1 MSVNRVL
8 VGRSAEL
15 EAIGALLD
23 RIEDGRAG
31 GVFVLGEAGVGK
43 SRLIAEAQ
51 QMASAR
57 GVRTARAG
65 CLPLTTPLPLDPV
78 LDLLRTL
85 GQPLGFA
92 IGESSR
98 EVFWTVVEQLEQMS
112 VPGPLL
118 LCLDDLQ
125 WSDAATI
132 ELVHYCLARLSDL
145 PLGWLLAARSG
156 RSQSRLVHRLERQDL
171 ITSLELSTL
180 SISEMRSLTEAVL
193 GSSEVADEV
202 ITALFER
209 TDGNPFLCVELLR
222 SLSPGDGVGGRTE
235 DTPAG
240 VQALVPATVADAIED
255 RADRLSVTA
264 RAALDWAA
272 FLPEPFGFEELDAVG
287 GTGVGDASV
296 ELADAGFLI
305 GDEGGRWSF
314 GHSLIRD
321 AVYRRLPEGE
331 RVRRHGVV
339 ADALASGS
347 VERLAPQLEYARR
360 WGEAAGA
367 YLQLG
372 ESALLSSQGED
383 AARLFERAEELAP
396 VGEDQRLGRRAR
408 AGRVLALICVGRMD
422 EAQGVAAALR
432 SELRVNGEPAQ
443 RLAFLSRYAKD
454 LLTVHSDLPEATDA
468 LDEAEPL
475 LDSAD
480 DGVVA
485 AVVATRSWIL
495 LRSGEASRGL
505 VDAEA
510 AAALVPAGS
519 DAALEAQVLNCLGLA
534 VGMARSAVEGVAILE
549 RAAARALDARMP
561 AEAARAYANLSYL
574 DGLSA
579 NAPQGRA
586 HIGLGLQI
594 EGAPAPVVSVLRS
607 NMAFAELRRG
617 DLDAALA
624 HALAGLRVASRGG
637 SWTRLRSACTLA
649 YTHQMRGEL
658 AASRRVL
665 ESYGLVP
672 GSTEDPRASEVW
684 GLLLEEEG
692 LPAEA
697 LDAYQQGAVLEDPIS
712 VNCELGIVRTA
723 VALGDLVAATAA
735 FARIDEL
742 APRWPLGE
750 LLREE
755 ASGWVAVGE
764 HRIEDAIVHF
774 NAAARENERA
784 RAYDAARTSL
794 EAGRLARDGEQV
806 RAAIEKF
813 ERMGA
818 RRAADRA
825 RAIARGLGMRA
836 GRRRKATGVLTAREQ
851 EVAQLVAA
859 GQTNA
864 EIAAALY
871 LSPRTVE
878 RHVGSIL
885 TKLGY
890 RSRVEIAR
898 EVASGHLPG
907 AAPAPALIG
916 G

>member
-15 EAIGALLD
+15 EAISALLD
-23 RIEDGRAG
+23 RVEGGRAG

-51 QMASAR
+51 RMASAR
-57 GVRTARAG
+57 GIRTARAG
-65 CLPLTTPLPLDPV
+65 CLLLTTPLPLDPV

-180 SISEMRSLTEAVL
+180 SISEIRALTEAVL
-193 GSSEVADEV
+193 GAAEVREDVVA
-202 ITALFER
+202 ALFER

-222 SLSPGDGVGGRTE
+222 SLAPGAVARRAAGGA
-235 DTPAG
+235 PAA
-240 VQALVPATVADAIED
+240 VDALVPTTVTDAIED

-272 FLPEPFGFEELDAVG
+272 FLPEPFEFEELDAVG

-296 ELADAGFLI
+296 ELADAAFLT
-305 GDEGGRWSF
+305 GHEGGRWSF
-314 GHSLIRD
+314 VHSLVRD

-331 RVRRHGVV
+331 RARRHGVV
-339 ADALASGS
+339 ADALAAGPI
-347 VERLAPQLEYARR
+347 ERLAPQLEYARR
-360 WGEAAGA
+360 WGDAADA
-367 YLQLG
+367 YLELG
-372 ESALLSSQGED
+372 ESALRSAQGED
-383 AARLFERAEELAP
+383 AARLFERAEELAR
-396 VGEDQRLGRRAR
+396 VGEDERLGRRAR
-408 AGRVLALICVGRMD
+408 AGRVLALVRVGRID
-422 EAQGVAAALR
+422 EAQRAAAALR
-432 SELRVNGEPAQ
+432 SELRDGEPAE

-475 LDSAD
+475 LDDAD
-480 DGVVA
+480 DEVLA
-485 AVVATRSWIL
+485 AVLATRSWIL

-510 AAALVPAGS
+510 AAALVPEGS

-534 VGMARSAVEGVAILE
+534 VGMSRSAVEGVAILE

-586 HIGLGLQI
+586 HIGLGLEI

-735 FARIDEL
+735 LARIDEL

-750 LLREE
+750 LMREE
-755 ASGWVAVGE
+755 AGGWVAVGE
-764 HRIEDAIVHF
+764 HRIEDAIAHF

-818 RRAADRA
+818 KRAADRA

-836 GRRRKATGVLTAREQ
+836 GRRRKATGVLTAREE

-864 EIAAALY
+864 EIATALY